1 MTSSK
6 ANMILELGGSR
17 EDFSFFIRGD
27 AIYDYIYA
35 DSDSDMNQVN
45 YQTYNDGI
53 PVGGTLKQGEYPDA
67 TIKKQGK
74 RVRLLDAFVIQN
86 FMLGDLDG
94 SAKAGRQIISW
105 GGSLFYPGING
116 LQNPN
121 DAAAAGAGRGNQ
133 GNLPAHYRLRL
144 EDEYYRQHER

>member
-1 MTSSK
+1 MANLLQGAALAGAVAVSTPSMALEYNYDEWSFNVDTTLGYSAQWRTEKRDDFLEDSPNANDGDNNFDKDSMTSSK

-53 PVGGTLKQGEYPDA
+53 PVGGTLKRGEYPDA

-74 RVRLLDAFVIQN
+74 RVRLLDAFVI
-86 FMLGDLDG
+86 
-94 SAKAGRQIISW
+94 
-105 GGSLFYPGING
+105 
-116 LQNPN
+116 
-121 DAAAAGAGRGNQ
+121 
-133 GNLPAHYRLRL
+133 
-144 EDEYYRQHER
+144 